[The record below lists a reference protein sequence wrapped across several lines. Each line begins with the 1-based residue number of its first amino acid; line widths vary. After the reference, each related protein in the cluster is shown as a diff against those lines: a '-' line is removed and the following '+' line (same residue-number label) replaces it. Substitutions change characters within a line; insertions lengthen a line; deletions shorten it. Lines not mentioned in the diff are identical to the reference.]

1 MKAFLLEYTDTSR
14 LIKYR
19 TLCI

>member
-1 MKAFLLEYTDTSR
+1 MSLFFR

-19 TLCI
+19 LQ

>member
-1 MKAFLLEYTDTSR
+1 MHLISR

-19 TLCI
+19 SF